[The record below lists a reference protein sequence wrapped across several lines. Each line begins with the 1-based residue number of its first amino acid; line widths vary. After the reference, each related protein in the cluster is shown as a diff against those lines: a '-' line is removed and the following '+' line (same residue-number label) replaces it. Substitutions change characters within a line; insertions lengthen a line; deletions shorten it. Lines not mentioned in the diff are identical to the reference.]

1 MTLSLPSK
9 ANDRQTHRRQ
19 NEGRHNKGR
28 HNRPGHHHVVTLPCV
43 LCLVTALL
51 QSGCFRNSWDRA
63 KHASRDRGSVVESR
77 ARELLSRAD
86 GACFA
91 RVVSVIE
98 KNEMPSDGDHFQEVW
113 IDPIRSTGNVPQFI
127 RVVIQH
133 GGNMPVEA
141 WQELEETKNR
151 RLIRPG
157 SLQPNSNHW
166 FIFSDAFD
174 SSLYPYRVAGWWP
187 DRDDSVPKSVVKVI
201 DEDHFVEPR
210 KWDKTLD
217 LVATWSNQSD
227 LCRLVLRSV
236 KSDDT
241 LAQIDV
247 AGSVEKVQYFHHP
260 FSYEMDWPEDGEL
273 HLIHVETRC
282 TLEAQNPFELPPKK
296 YRIHYA
302 FDAQSGDKIAEW
314 VAVDQEIWLMVLFRQ
329 YEPSSGKLIQSISFD
344 LLSEG
349 GRSAGSDNEHWYRK
363 TVTRF
368 ENEQQTKVAHFRHEF
383 IKTGEEPVYSSTGW
397 LPVLESYAP
406 PAIERSR
413 PKD

>member
-1 MTLSLPSK
+1 MTLSLHSI
-9 ANDRQTHRRQ
+9 ANDRQTPRRQ
-19 NEGRHNKGR
+19 NNGRQ
-28 HNRPGHHHVVTLPCV
+28 NRSGHHHLLTLPNV

-51 QSGCFRNSWDRA
+51 QSGCFRNSWERA
-63 KHASRDRGSVVESR
+63 KHASRDRGSVVESQTR
-77 ARELLSRAD
+77 DLLSRAD

-91 RVVSVIE
+91 RVVSIVE

-113 IDPIRSTGNVPQFI
+113 IDPIRSTGNVPQVI

-151 RLIRPG
+151 RLMRPG

-187 DRDDSVPKSVVKVI
+187 HREDSVPKSVVRVI

-210 KWDKTLD
+210 KWDEALD
-217 LVATWSNQSD
+217 QVATWSNQSD
-227 LCRLVLRSV
+227 TCRLVLRSV
-236 KSDDT
+236 KYGDIV
-241 LAQIDV
+241 AQIDV
-247 AGSVEKVQYFHHP
+247 TGRVDKVQYFHHP

-273 HLIHVETRC
+273 HLIHVETRGR
-282 TLEAQNPFELPPKK
+282 LEAQNPFGLPPKK

-314 VAVDQEIWLMVLFRQ
+314 VAVDQEIWLMVMFRQ
-329 YEPSSGKLIQSISFD
+329 YEPSSGRLIQSISFD
-344 LLSEG
+344 LLSKG

-368 ENEQQTKVAHFRHEF
+368 KNEQRTEVTHYRHQF
-383 IKTGEEPVYSSTGW
+383 IKTGEEPVYSSAGW
-397 LPVLESYAP
+397 LPVLESYT
-406 PAIERSR
+406 PAVNEQRR
-413 PKD
+413 LND